1 MNVQKKLAPFDAWLD
16 AIDQQQ
22 AAVLMTITEASLSQ
36 KNYRIC
42 YLENQS
48 PIGSFHDQELE
59 LAALSIAKEKLRQ
72 SNPQSESLMIQDEN
86 ELDVDIFFD
95 VFVPSPTLMVF
106 GAGHDA
112 IPVVKYA
119 AECGMKTV
127 VIDQRSLYNNEE
139 RFPHAERI
147 IARPEDFTAC
157 IRVTNRTYIV
167 VMNHHIEKDK
177 QTLKFALSSL
187 APYIGVLGPKS
198 RRIKILDQLYL
209 EGCHFTYTDLQ
220 RMHSP
225 IGLDIGAVSSEEI
238 AISIVA
244 EVIAVRTRHKGGFLQ
259 GAEFIHQSS

>member
-1 MNVQKKLAPFDAWLD
+1 MQKQLLPFDAWLE

-22 AAVLMTITEASLSQ
+22 PAVLMTITEASSSQ
-36 KNYRIC
+36 KNKRVC
-42 YLENQS
+42 YLENQPS
-48 PIGSFHDQELE
+48 IGSFHDQVLE
-59 LAALSIAKEKLRQ
+59 AAAKSIAQEKLGQ
-72 SNPQSESLMIQDEN
+72 SNPKPESLLLQDEN
-86 ELDVDIFFD
+86 KLDVGVFFD

-119 AECGMKTV
+119 AECGMKTIV
-127 VIDQRSLYNNEE
+127 VDQRSLYNNEE

-147 IARPEDFTAC
+147 IARPENFTEC
-157 IRVTNRTYIV
+157 IRLTNRTYIV

-177 QTLKFALSSL
+177 QTLKFALSSQ

-209 EGCHFTYTDLQ
+209 EGCHFTNQDLQ
-220 RMHSP
+220 RIHSP

-259 GAEFIHQSS
+259 GAEFIHQSP